1 METVANNPEDG
12 QTEILF
18 SHAQVERLRENYIC
32 SCLMRISLSKVLSA
46 NCKKSASKV
55 QAFTLILYAVLIFC
69 MLITS
74 TYSEVYPK

>member
-18 SHAQVERLRENYIC
+18 SHAQVERFRENYMQ
-32 SCLMRISLSKVLSA
+32 LFDAFHYQKLLSA

-55 QAFTLILYAVLIFC
+55 QAFTLILYAVLF
-69 MLITS
+69 L
-74 TYSEVYPK
+74 YAYNQY

>member
-18 SHAQVERLRENYIC
+18 SHAQVERFRENYIC
-32 SCLMRISLSKVLSA
+32 SCLISLSKVLSA

-55 QAFTLILYAVLIFC
+55 QAFTLILYAVLT
-69 MLITS
+69 L
-74 TYSEVYPK
+74 YAYNQY

>member
-18 SHAQVERLRENYIC
+18 SHAQVERFRENYIC
-32 SCLMRISLSKVLSA
+32 SCLMSISLSKVLSA

-55 QAFTLILYAVLIFC
+55 
-69 MLITS
+69 
-74 TYSEVYPK
+74 

>member
-18 SHAQVERLRENYIC
+18 SHAQVERFRENYIC

-55 QAFTLILYAVLIFC
+55 QAFTLILYAELIFC

-74 TYSEVYPK
+74 T

>member
-18 SHAQVERLRENYIC
+18 F
-32 SCLMRISLSKVLSA
+32 SCTSGEVQRKLYMQLFDAFHYQKLLSA

-55 QAFTLILYAVLIFC
+55 QAFTLILYAVLI
-69 MLITS
+69 L
-74 TYSEVYPK
+74 YA